1 MRLLRDAFSL
11 HLFIQYKSNR
21 CMGFFAHTWFD
32 RRFVGTTLSILAG
45 LAFFLL
51 CMLLP
56 LVGPAGSRVEHAS
69 ENEIIFL
76 SWLGITLLFS
86 VASVLS
92 RWERVRK
99 ENEPRPI
106 YSLLLCIM
114 CIMMLLIQLAGG
126 FAI

>member
-1 MRLLRDAFSL
+1 
-11 HLFIQYKSNR
+11 
-21 CMGFFAHTWFD
+21 MGFFVHTWFY

-99 ENEPRPI
+99 KNEPRPI

>member
-1 MRLLRDAFSL
+1 MALP
-11 HLFIQYKSNR
+11 
-21 CMGFFAHTWFD
+21 AHTWFY
-32 RRFVGTTLSILAG
+32 RRSVGATLSILAG

-56 LVGPAGSRVEHAS
+56 LVGPAGSKVEHAS
-69 ENEIIFL
+69 ENEMIFL
-76 SWLGITLLFS
+76 SWLGITLLLS

-106 YSLLLCIM
+106 YSLLLCIT
-114 CIMMLLIQLAGG
+114 CIITLIIKLTGG
-126 FAI
+126 FSI

>member
-21 CMGFFAHTWFD
+21 CMGFFAHTWFY